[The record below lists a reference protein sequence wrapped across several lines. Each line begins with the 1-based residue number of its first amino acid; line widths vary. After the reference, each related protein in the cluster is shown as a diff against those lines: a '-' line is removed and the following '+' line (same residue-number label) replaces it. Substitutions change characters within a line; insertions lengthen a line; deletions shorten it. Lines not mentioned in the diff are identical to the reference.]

1 MDHPFQWG
9 IVATKTIPKTCRLL
23 CEMVEKV
30 LHLKCALWSTKYSS
44 CCSHRCLVSD
54 YFLFMEL
61 CARAFPSI
69 HSLSQLNSS
78 RLLWLAKRSLTLSAG
93 KEFAKNFHSDFSLWR
108 SSACNAEKQF
118 LCKVLYWLKS
128 MIAKLMRRHCQHK
141 IIGINLDL
149 KKNANLL
156 IYKVIYQRKKNYEAF
171 KIQINKQKW
180 EKNESHSPF
189 FGINDFSSN
198 TALSS
203 QAHACIF
210 R

>member
-9 IVATKTIPKTCRLL
+9 IVATKTMPKTCRLL

-93 KEFAKNFHSDFSLWR
+93 KEFAKIFHSDFSLWR

-128 MIAKLMRRHCQHK
+128 LIAKLMRRHCQHK

-156 IYKVIYQRKKNYEAF
+156 IYKVIYQRKK
-171 KIQINKQKW
+171 K
-180 EKNESHSPF
+180 
-189 FGINDFSSN
+189 
-198 TALSS
+198 L
-203 QAHACIF
+203 
-210 R
+210 